1 MVRQTLAVEPLVV
14 VVVVHVVVVVVGV
27 NGDAGGGG
35 GMTLILDRWTVENDV
50 DDVVVAVAVEC
61 VDDCDVARAVG
72 EPVVVVAVELSF
84 HIVAGVVV
92 VVVDNGSDGEKSAV
106 AVDVDETVGVV
117 GVAVGG

>member
-92 VVVDNGSDGEKSAV
+92 VDNGSDGEKSAV